1 MYTGK
6 IMFPGK
12 SNNEMMRLFMELK
25 GKIPNKIIRK
35 GMFRENHFDESCSY
49 MAHEIDKVTQ
59 RDKVSVMPVVN
70 KTRSLSHELR
80 AGERLS
86 AEQNAKVSN
95 LVDFLDKIHSLD
107 SAKRPSINACLM
119 HPFISEK

>member
-1 MYTGK
+1 
-6 IMFPGK
+6 MFPGK
-12 SNNEMMRLFMELK
+12 SNNEMMKLFMELK
-25 GKIPNKIIRK
+25 GKIPNKLIRK
-35 GMFRENHFDESCSY
+35 GMFRNNHFDENCTY

-59 RDKVSVMPVVN
+59 RDKVIVMPVVN

-107 SAKRPSINACLM
+107 SAKRPSINWCLM

>member
-1 MYTGK
+1 
-6 IMFPGK
+6 MFPGK
-12 SNNEMMRLFMELK
+12 SNNEMMKLFMELK
-25 GKIPNKIIRK
+25 GKIPNKLIRK
-35 GMFRENHFDESCSY
+35 GMFRGNHFDENCCY

-59 RDKVSVMPVVN
+59 RDKVVVMPVVN

-86 AEQNAKVSN
+86 AEQNSKITN

-107 SAKRPSINACLM
+107 SAKRPAINSCLM
-119 HPFISEK
+119 HPFISEKS